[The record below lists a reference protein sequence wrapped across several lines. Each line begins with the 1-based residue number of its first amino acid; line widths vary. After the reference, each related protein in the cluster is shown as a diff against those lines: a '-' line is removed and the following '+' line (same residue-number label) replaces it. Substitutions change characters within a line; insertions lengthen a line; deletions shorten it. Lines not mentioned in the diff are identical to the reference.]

1 MEKESNSCTPITG
14 TQSINDWLNNEELPI
29 TIWKNK
35 YRNGNESFNQW
46 LDRISGDNECVKQL
60 IREKKF
66 IFAGRI
72 LSNRGIK
79 DRKITLSNC
88 YVVTPPEDNLE
99 SIFEAGAKM
108 ARTFSYGGG
117 CGLDV
122 SKLRPKGANVN
133 NAAKSTSGAT
143 SFMDFYSYI
152 TGLIGQEGR
161 RGATMLSISC
171 EHPDLEEFINLK
183 SNLDTCTKANISVR
197 VTDAFMRAVE
207 SGSDFTLHFTM
218 EDGSEI
224 KKVVNAKEVFMLLAQ
239 RNWEMAE
246 PGILYW
252 DRIAN
257 YNLLQN
263 TSFEYAGVNP
273 CVTGD
278 TLVLTNR
285 GYAPIA
291 SLVGN
296 KCMVWNGYEWSE
308 VEPKLMSKN
317 AKVYEIR
324 FSDGTAIKCTDYHKF
339 PINTGSYRKP
349 EDTRKQLKDIKIG
362 DKLIKCTF
370 PLISESSED
379 CGESMYT
386 QGFFSGDGF
395 VCADRNASYIKFYD
409 NKRCC
414 IPFCDLKNQRSEDAI
429 SITYSV
435 NVKRPKDF
443 VPDGTFSLKDRLDWL
458 AGIID
463 SDGCLNSQDGA
474 ISISSINRDFLL
486 NIKYLLNT
494 LGATGVIA
502 LMHEEGDRPLPA
514 SDKNT
519 IKEYRCQ
526 DSYRLT
532 INASNVVVLGMFGLQ
547 PHRVKVRK
555 CWPNRNATRF
565 VKVVSIKPYG
575 TEDVFCF
582 NEPKNHTFIAN
593 GCITGNCAEE
603 PLPAGGSCLLG
614 SLNLSEFVKNPFTD
628 KAEVDIDSLQVAAI
642 EATNALNEVLRDGL
656 KLHPLEEQQN
666 TVREWRQ
673 IGLGTLGL
681 GDMLIKLGIK
691 YGSPESLKVIQTVY
705 RNIAISAIACSI
717 SLAKIYGP
725 FPKCDERMTEAI
737 IASDFIQNL
746 HPDNEMLEDIK
757 RYGLYNSQLLT
768 CAPTGTIGTM
778 LQVSTGVEPNFAFS
792 YNRRTVSLN
801 NEETTYKVDAKIVQE
816 YKAATGN
823 EELPDYFVSSA
834 DIDYND
840 RIAVQAMLQRY
851 IDASISSTVNLL
863 HETTVEQVYDLYMKA
878 WKAGLKGI
886 TIWRDGCQRQ
896 AILSTDKKK
905 AEETKPEIETADR
918 LNHIIP
924 VSRKKIGV
932 TTGSTFCKKCACGTL
947 YITVNRDKDGNLVE
961 VFTHTSKGG
970 ICAANTNGLT
980 RMVSLAMRSGVCVK
994 EITDQLRGINC
1005 PACLKLK
1012 AQGRAIDGISCPDI
1026 LSKTIEEFG
1035 NTTTFQSNKDIR
1047 EAEPVVTSVDEA
1059 DKNMCPECGSPI
1071 AHQSGCRSCSNCGW
1085 SKCS

>member
-1 MEKESNSCTPITG
+1 MTIQE
-14 TQSINDWLNNEELPI
+14 WVNNQDLPV
-29 TIWKNK
+29 TIWEKK
-35 YRNGNESFNQW
+35 YRNGDETFDQW
-46 LDRISGDNECVKQL
+46 LDRISNGDANVRQL
-60 IREKKF
+60 IEEKKF

-72 LSNRGIK
+72 LSNRGVK
-79 DRKITLSNC
+79 GRKITLSNC

-117 CGLDV
+117 CGLDI
-122 SKLRPKGANVN
+122 SNLRPKGAVVN
-133 NAAKSTSGAT
+133 NAAKSTSGTT

-183 SNLDTCTKANISVR
+183 SNLDVCTKANISVR
-197 VTDAFMRAVE
+197 VTDAFMKAVE
-207 SGSDFTLHFTM
+207 TNSDFTLHYTM

-224 KKVVNAKEVFMLLAQ
+224 TKVINAREMFMLLAQ

-252 DRIAN
+252 DRISN

-263 TSFEYAGVNP
+263 TGFQYAGVNP

-278 TLVLTNR
+278 TLVLTKN
-285 GYAPIA
+285 GYEPIA
-291 SLVGN
+291 TLVGR
-296 KCMVWNGYEWSE
+296 KCVVWNGYTWSE
-308 VEPKLMSKN
+308 VEPKLMDKD
-317 AKVYEIR
+317 AKVYEIS
-324 FSDGTAIKCTDYHKF
+324 FSDGTSIKCTDYHKF

-362 DKLIKCTF
+362 DKLIKCSF
-370 PLISESSED
+370 PLVFGSSDD

-409 NKRCC
+409 DKRCC
-414 IPFCDLKNQRSEDAI
+414 IPFCDIINQRGEDST

-435 NVKRPKDF
+435 NVKRPKHF
-443 VPDGTFSLKDRLDWL
+443 VPDGSFSLKDRLDWL

-486 NIKYLLNT
+486 NIKYMLNT

-502 LMHEEGDRPLPA
+502 LMHEAGDRTLPS
-514 SDKNT
+514 SDKIT
-519 IKEYRCQ
+519 TKKYHCQ

-532 INASNVVVLGMFGLQ
+532 INASNVVALSMNGLRT
-547 PHRVKVRK
+547 HRVKVRK

-565 VKVVSIKPYG
+565 IKVVSITPCGK
-575 TEDVFCF
+575 EDVFCF

-614 SLNLSEFVKNPFTD
+614 SINLSQFVTAPFTTE
-628 KAEVDIDSLQVAAI
+628 AVVDYDSLVAATDV
-642 EATNALNEVLRDGL
+642 AVRALNDVLMEGL
-656 KLHPLEEQQN
+656 NMHPLQEQRDS
-666 TVREWRQ
+666 VRDWRQ

-681 GDMLIKLGIK
+681 GDMLIMLGLK
-691 YGSPESLKVIQTVY
+691 YGSKESLEVIEQVY
-705 RNIAISAIACSI
+705 KTIASEAVKTSLV
-717 SLAKIYGP
+717 LAKEKGA
-725 FPKCDERMTEAI
+725 FPKCTTAVKQAI
-737 IASDFIQNL
+737 ITSDFIRNL
-746 HPDNEMLEDIK
+746 NLPFAIIDEIQRN
-757 RYGLYNSQLLT
+757 GLYNSQLLT

-801 NEETTYKVDAKIVQE
+801 EAETTYKVDAQIVTD
-816 YKAATGN
+816 YKTATGKDT
-823 EELPDYFVSSA
+823 LPDYFVSAS
-834 DIDYND
+834 DINYRD
-840 RIAVQAMLQRY
+840 RIAVQSMLQRY
-851 IDASISSTVNLL
+851 IDASISSTVNLP
-863 HETTVEQVYDLYMKA
+863 HEITVEEVADLYMEA
-878 WKAGLKGI
+878 WKQGLKGI
-886 TIWRDGCQRQ
+886 TIWRDGCNRQ

-905 AEETKPEIETADR
+905 EAKSELQESPEEGFKPTPVRKVTDDCIGLKRTLQTGCGSLHLTAFFSPKTGQLLETY
-918 LNHIIP
+918 
-924 VSRKKIGV
+924 
-932 TTGSTFCKKCACGTL
+932 F
-947 YITVNRDKDGNLVE
+947 
-961 VFTHTSKGG
+961 SKGSQG
-970 ICAANTNGLT
+970 GCANFMVGLS
-980 RMVSLAMRSGVCVK
+980 RMVSLCARANVSIDKIV
-994 EITDQLRGINC
+994 DQLKSAGTC
-1005 PACLKLK
+1005 PSYAVRKATKGDTSIGSSCPVAIGNALLDMHRQLQSMLGADSNLGDIVKAKSQK
-1012 AQGRAIDGISCPDI
+1012 AQASHSDSPKCPKCGEPIQMVEGCMTCPSC
-1026 LSKTIEEFG
+1026 G
-1035 NTTTFQSNKDIR
+1035 Y
-1047 EAEPVVTSVDEA
+1047 
-1059 DKNMCPECGSPI
+1059 
-1071 AHQSGCRSCSNCGW
+1071 